1 MSVRHK
7 RLADFCFM
15 DLTEKQR
22 RFCEEYLI
30 DLNATQAAIRAG
42 YSEDTAG
49 QIGWENLKK
58 PEIQEYLKTRQ
69 NELQEATGITQKRVL
84 EEYAKVAFLDIRKF
98 YTVDGALKPVHDL
111 DDEAAGALAGVE
123 VYEEKTGAEDVE
135 AIGTTK
141 KIKTYD
147 KVKALD
153 SLARHLGMF
162 TDKMDVNLSGVMTW
176 NEVKTYD
183 SNEKAND
190 SA

>member
-1 MSVRHK
+1 
-7 RLADFCFM
+7 M
-15 DLTEKQR
+15 DLTEKQK

-42 YSEDTAG
+42 YSEDSAYS
-49 QIGWENLKK
+49 IGWENLKK
-58 PEIQEYLKTRQ
+58 PDIQEYLKARQ
-69 NELQEATGITQKRVL
+69 KELQEATGITQKRVL

-98 YTVDGALKPVHDL
+98 YTVDGVLKSIHDL
-111 DDEAAGALAGVE
+111 DDNAAGALAGVE
-123 VYEEKTGAEDVE
+123 VYEEKTGEEDVE

-162 TDKMDVNLSGVMTW
+162 TDKMDVNLSGQINW

-183 SNEKAND
+183 PDEKANPGT
-190 SA
+190 